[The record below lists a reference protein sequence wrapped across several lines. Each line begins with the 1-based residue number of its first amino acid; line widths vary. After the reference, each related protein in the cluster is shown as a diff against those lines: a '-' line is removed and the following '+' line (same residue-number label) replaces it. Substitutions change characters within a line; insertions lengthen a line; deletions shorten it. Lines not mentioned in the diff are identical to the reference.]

1 MDYHLLEIN
10 ILDLDLINA
19 EEFLIQDRILKLGDY
34 IISKLVRKNMG
45 FTQTIILH
53 FIIL

>member
-10 ILDLDLINA
+10 ILDLDIING
-19 EEFLIQDRILKLGDY
+19 EEFLIRDRILKLGDY
-34 IISKLVRKNMG
+34 IISILIRKNMG
-45 FTQTIILH
+45 FTQAIILH